1 MPDSTAE
8 DSQYE
13 PERMWTIMSSVSI
26 SDEPQISSS
35 PSPTPRKNHLEIAA
49 ANRARLYPDITDA
62 QWNDW
67 KWQQKNR
74 VQTLEEL
81 ARLFNIDDMTSE
93 RLGGVFEL
101 YRTAITPYYLCLIDF
116 DDPKD
121 PLRVQS
127 VPAVEELLNPGELTW
142 DPLNEEGDSPVTGI
156 VHRYPDRCLFLV
168 TSYCPLYCRYCT
180 RKRKWVDEDGTTGQR
195 KIEKMIEYVAE
206 HPEIRDVIV
215 SGGDPLSLSLTYLE
229 KILAGLRAIPHVE
242 IIRFGSRVPVFL
254 PQRIDSE
261 MTSLLEKFH
270 PIWINTHFNH
280 PNEITP
286 ESAAACDRLLRAGI
300 PVNNQAV
307 LLRGVNDCPYTMR
320 DLVQG
325 LMKIRVRPYYLYL
338 CDQVMGAEHF
348 RTSIGEGI
356 EIIEFLRGHTSGL
369 AVPQF
374 VLDAPGGGGKVP
386 LMPNYVLGN
395 YGDSIVYRNFEGVIG
410 RYDDVQRQPHACD
423 RCNDREHIPER
434 GLAKLLNRTADRFEP
449 QPVRDTPRGVNIKK
463 RVRET

>member
-1 MPDSTAE
+1 MCA
-8 DSQYE
+8 
-13 PERMWTIMSSVSI
+13 MSSVPI
-26 SDEPQISSS
+26 PHEPPPPASKKI
-35 PSPTPRKNHLEIAA
+35 PRQNHLDTYRS
-49 ANRARLYPDITDA
+49 NRERLYPNVTDA

-74 VQTLEEL
+74 VTSLEQITEL
-81 ARLFNIDDMTSE
+81 FAFDEVTSARLTDI
-93 RLGGVFEL
+93 FEL

-116 DDPKD
+116 DNPND
-121 PLRVQS
+121 PLRIQS
-127 VPAVEELLNPGELTW
+127 VPSADEAINPGELTW

-195 KIEKMIEYVAE
+195 KIETMIDYVAK
-206 HPEIRDVIV
+206 HPEIRDIII
-215 SGGDPLSLSLTYLE
+215 SGGDPLSLSLNYLE

-254 PQRIDSE
+254 PQRIDDE
-261 MTSLLEKFH
+261 LCSLLEKYH

-286 ESAAACDRLLRAGI
+286 ESARACDRLLRAGI

-410 RYDDVQRQPHACD
+410 RYDDVPSAHHACD
-423 RCNDREHIPER
+423 RCNDREHIKER
-434 GLAKLLNRTADRFEP
+434 GVAKLLNRTADRFEP
-449 QPVRDTPRGVNIKK
+449 KAVRDTPRGVNVKK
-463 RVRET
+463 RVRQQS

>member
-1 MPDSTAE
+1 
-8 DSQYE
+8 
-13 PERMWTIMSSVSI
+13 MSSVPI
-26 SDEPQISSS
+26 TDDPPQTSPQTSRLSS
-35 PSPTPRKNHLEIAA
+35 RKNSLEISR
-49 ANRARLYPDITDA
+49 ANRRRLYPDVSDE

-74 VQTLEEL
+74 VTSMEDV
-81 ARLFNIDDMTSE
+81 ARLFAFDEVTNA
-93 RLGGVFEL
+93 RLADIFEL

-116 DDPKD
+116 DDPND

-127 VPAVEELLNPGELTW
+127 VPSVEELLNPGELTW

-195 KIEKMIEYVAE
+195 KIEKMIEYVAD

-229 KILAGLRAIPHVE
+229 KILTGLRAIPHVE

-254 PQRIDSE
+254 PQRIDNE
-261 MTSLLEKFH
+261 LCSLLEKYH

-307 LLRGVNDCPYTMR
+307 LLRGVNDCPYVMR

-386 LMPNYVLGN
+386 LMPNYVLGH
-395 YGDSIVYRNFEGVIG
+395 YSDSIVYRNFEGVIG
-410 RYDDVQRQPHACD
+410 RYDDVQHQPHNCD
-423 RCNDREHIPER
+423 RCDDREHFHER
-434 GLAKLLNRTADRFEP
+434 GVAKLLNRTADRFEP
-449 QPVRDTPRGVNIKK
+449 QAVRDTPRGITVK
-463 RVRET
+463 RKGRVSE

>member
-1 MPDSTAE
+1 
-8 DSQYE
+8 
-13 PERMWTIMSSVSI
+13 MSSIQI
-26 SDEPQISSS
+26 SDEPPISAS
-35 PSPTPRKNHLEIAA
+35 PSSNPPRKNHLQIAA
-49 ANRARLYPDITDA
+49 ANRARLYPNVTEA

-74 VQTLEEL
+74 VTTLEEL
-81 ARLFNIDDMTSE
+81 ARLFHIDDLTSE

-121 PLRVQS
+121 PLRTQS

-195 KIEKMIEYVAE
+195 KVEKMIEYVAD

-261 MTSLLEKFH
+261 LCSLLEKYH

-280 PNEITP
+280 PHEITP

-348 RTSIGEGI
+348 RTSVGEGI

-386 LMPNYVLGN
+386 LMPNYMLGH
-395 YGDSIVYRNFEGVIG
+395 YGDSMVYRNFEGVIG
-410 RYDDVQRQPHACD
+410 RYDDVPRQPHACD
-423 RCNDREHIPER
+423 RCNDREHIEER
-434 GLAKLLNRTADRFEP
+434 GVAKLLNRTADRFEP

-463 RVRET
+463 RVRES

>member
-1 MPDSTAE
+1 
-8 DSQYE
+8 
-13 PERMWTIMSSVSI
+13 MSSVSI
-26 SDEPQISSS
+26 SDEPQISSP
-35 PSPTPRKNHLEIAA
+35 PSNPPRKNHLEIAA
-49 ANRARLYPDITDA
+49 ANRARLYPHVTDA

-195 KIEKMIEYVAE
+195 KLEKMIEYVAD

-229 KILAGLRAIPHVE
+229 KVLAGLRAIPHVE

-261 MTSLLEKFH
+261 LTSLLEKYH
-270 PIWINTHFNH
+270 PIWINTHFKH

-307 LLRGVNDCPYTMR
+307 LLRGVNDCAYTMR

-348 RTSIGEGI
+348 RTSVGEGI

-386 LMPNYVLGN
+386 LMPNYVLGH
-395 YGDSIVYRNFEGVIG
+395 YGDSMVYRNFEGVIG
-410 RYDDVQRQPHACD
+410 RWDDVPRQPHTCD
-423 RCNDREHIPER
+423 RCTDREHIPER
-434 GLAKLLNRTADRFEP
+434 GVAKLLNRTADRFEP
-449 QPVRDTPRGVNIKK
+449 HPVRDTPRGVNIKK
-463 RVRET
+463 RVREQ